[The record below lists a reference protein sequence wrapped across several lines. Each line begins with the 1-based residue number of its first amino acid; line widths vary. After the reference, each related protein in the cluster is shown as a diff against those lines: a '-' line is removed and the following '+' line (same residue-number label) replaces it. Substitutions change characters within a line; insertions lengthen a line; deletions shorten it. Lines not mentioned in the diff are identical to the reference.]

1 MLHIGY
7 LESYAIKGVLLKMM
21 IYLDIENSAAASDMS
36 MEINSSGNHPNILL
50 QILFCFTKLRTN
62 MHLFL

>member
-21 IYLDIENSAAASDMS
+21 IHLENSADAADMS
-36 MEINSSGNHPNILL
+36 MEINSTGNHTNILFK
-50 QILFCFTKLRTN
+50 ILFCFNKLREN
-62 MHLFL
+62 MNFI